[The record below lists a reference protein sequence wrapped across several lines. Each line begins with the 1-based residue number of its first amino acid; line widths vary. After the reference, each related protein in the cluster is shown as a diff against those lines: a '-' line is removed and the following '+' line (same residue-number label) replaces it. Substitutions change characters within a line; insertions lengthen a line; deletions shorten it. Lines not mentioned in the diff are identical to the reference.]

1 MKNKLLLSACLLYL
15 FSIALQA
22 APVTANE
29 AKRQAAVF
37 LAQQSNTGRPITSR
51 VASLQR
57 TLTLAYTSKSDS
69 KEAYYYVFNKSGDA
83 GYIIISGEDR
93 MPAVLGYSD
102 TGAFN
107 YNDLPD
113 NMRAF
118 LGEYAR
124 EAEYL
129 RTHPT
134 VENNTTTDIYA
145 TAVEPLL
152 KDITWNQTKPYNNC
166 CPNDYPTG
174 CVATAMGQVMY
185 YYRYPEHGV
194 GSNTYQWNGQQ
205 LTANFGT
212 TTYQWSNMQDKLTA
226 NSSSAAQDA
235 VATLLYHVGVSVNMN
250 YGPASEGG
258 SGASPS
264 YIAPALINHF
274 GYDKGC
280 HLRSREYF
288 TKTEWEATVRNE
300 LDNGRP
306 ILYGGFTM
314 SASGHSFVCDGY
326 NQQGYYHINW
336 GWDGLNNG
344 YFLLSALDPETKG
357 TGGGEE
363 GQGFNYNQT
372 MVIGIQ
378 KPVDGSR
385 QAYSFVFK
393 YIDQATVT
401 VNRNQ
406 PATLKAYGVHTDGI
420 DPLNV
425 RLRFE
430 VLNGSGKSVATSDVS
445 SQYIPTGET
454 VNYTGTLTLPDSLS
468 DGTYEARLAG
478 NIVGIDDENEY
489 NLLHYLIG
497 ENGYYQVLV
506 KDGKVTYTPTGLPS
520 LNLQSITVEPNP
532 IVSKTRFTVSATIQ
546 NNGGEFD
553 GKLAYAL
560 VHPDGEKK
568 SYYAPDKAVNIK
580 AGETALVTF
589 TDSVELYGNDNYT
602 LQLVRRDGIQHV
614 NLGAPITVKVIGEKE
629 QAKLVGV
636 DYMDIAT
643 GADNAKRDNL
653 EVLAYLHNEGGHF
666 EGKLTC
672 LIFKDE
678 NTSGTPLASLDTVE
692 VNIGKNEYKTV
703 SISGKFLAGIDKQT
717 YYACL
722 YNVEEDNFV
731 SPTKYTGM
739 KFTIR
744 DDASNEQPRL
754 YLKKQINF
762 GEEPILTADNLKVY
776 ATIQNTGGTYTG
788 TVEANF
794 YNVNGWTPL
803 ATLTKQVTIGY
814 GETAVVELTGASDKL
829 KEGKTYD
836 VGVTYN
842 GNDETAWKSH
852 ALHAN
857 YSNAQVTIA
866 SQTAVTLLQQDSH
879 AIAEIYS
886 IIGYLVGRTPAA
898 QLDNKL
904 KSLSRGQY
912 IIRISNSSQTVVR
925 HIVK

>member
-1 MKNKLLLSACLLYL
+1 M
-15 FSIALQA
+15 
-22 APVTANE
+22 
-29 AKRQAAVF
+29 
-37 LAQQSNTGRPITSR
+37 
-51 VASLQR
+51 
-57 TLTLAYTSKSDS
+57 
-69 KEAYYYVFNKSGDA
+69 
-83 GYIIISGEDR
+83 
-93 MPAVLGYSD
+93 
-102 TGAFN
+102 
-107 YNDLPD
+107 
-113 NMRAF
+113 
-118 LGEYAR
+118 
-124 EAEYL
+124 
-129 RTHPT
+129 
-134 VENNTTTDIYA
+134 
-145 TAVEPLL
+145 
-152 KDITWNQTKPYNNC
+152 
-166 CPNDYPTG
+166 
-174 CVATAMGQVMY
+174 
-185 YYRYPEHGV
+185 
-194 GSNTYQWNGQQ
+194 
-205 LTANFGT
+205 
-212 TTYQWSNMQDKLTA
+212 
-226 NSSSAAQDA
+226 
-235 VATLLYHVGVSVNMN
+235 
-250 YGPASEGG
+250 
-258 SGASPS
+258 
-264 YIAPALINHF
+264 
-274 GYDKGC
+274 
-280 HLRSREYF
+280 
-288 TKTEWEATVRNE
+288 
-300 LDNGRP
+300 
-306 ILYGGFTM
+306 
-314 SASGHSFVCDGY
+314 
-326 NQQGYYHINW
+326 
-336 GWDGLNNG
+336 
-344 YFLLSALDPETKG
+344 
-357 TGGGEE
+357 
-363 GQGFNYNQT
+363 
-372 MVIGIQ
+372 
-378 KPVDGSR
+378 
-385 QAYSFVFK
+385 
-393 YIDQATVT
+393 
-401 VNRNQ
+401 
-406 PATLKAYGVHTDGI
+406 
-420 DPLNV
+420 
-425 RLRFE
+425 
-430 VLNGSGKSVATSDVS
+430 
-445 SQYIPTGET
+445 
-454 VNYTGTLTLPDSLS
+454 
-468 DGTYEARLAG
+468 
-478 NIVGIDDENEY
+478 GIDDENEY

-532 IVSKTRFTVSATIQ
+532 IISKTRFTVSATIQ

-560 VHPDGEKK
+560 EHPDGEKK

-653 EVLAYLHNEGGHF
+653 EVLAYLLNEGGHF

-762 GEEPILTADNLKVY
+762 GEEHILTADNLKVY

-842 GNDETAWKSH
+842 GNDETAWKSY

-886 IIGYLVGRTPAA
+886 ITGYLVGRTPAA
-898 QLDNKL
+898 QLDNKF

-912 IIRISNSSQTVVR
+912 IIRISNGSQTVVR

>member
-1 MKNKLLLSACLLYL
+1 MKNKLLLTACLLYL
-15 FSIALQA
+15 FNIASQA
-22 APVTANE
+22 APVTPNV
-29 AKRQAAVF
+29 AKQQAAIF
-37 LAQQSNTGRPITSR
+37 LTQLSANSRQTTSR
-51 VASLQR
+51 VASMQR
-57 TLTLAYTSKSDS
+57 MLTLAYTGMSASE
-69 KEAYYYVFNKSGDA
+69 EADYYVFNKNQSA
-83 GYIIISGEDR
+83 GYIIISGDDR

-102 TGAFN
+102 SGTFN
-107 YNDLPD
+107 YNKIPY

-129 RTHPT
+129 RSHPT
-134 VENNTTTDIYA
+134 VENNTTTDTYA

-152 KDITWNQTKPYNNC
+152 KNITWNQTKPYNNS
-166 CPNDYPTG
+166 CPSDYPTG

-185 YYRYPEHGV
+185 YYRYPEHGI
-194 GSNTYQWNGQQ
+194 GSKTYQWNGQQ

-212 TTYQWSNMQDKLTA
+212 TTYQWNNMQDKLTV
-226 NSSSAAQDA
+226 NSPAAAQSA

-264 YIAPALINHF
+264 YIAPALVRYF

-280 HLRSREYF
+280 NLRSREYF

-306 ILYGGFTM
+306 ILYGGYTV

-336 GWDGLNNG
+336 CWDGLNNG
-344 YFLLSALDPETKG
+344 YFLLSALDPKTKG
-357 TGGGEE
+357 TGGGAE
-363 GQGFNYNQT
+363 GQGYNYNQT

-378 KPVDGSR
+378 KPVEGSK

-393 YIDQATVT
+393 YVDPATVT
-401 VNRNQ
+401 VNRNEA
-406 PATLKAYGVHTDGI
+406 ATLKAYGAHTDGI

-430 VLNGSGKSVATSDVS
+430 VLNINGKRIATSAVS

-454 VNYTGTLTLPDSLS
+454 VNYEGALTLPDSIS

-478 NIVGIDDENEY
+478 NIVGIDGDNEY

-497 ENGYYQVLV
+497 ENGYYKVLV
-506 KDGKVTYTPTGLPS
+506 KDGKVTYTPAGLPS
-520 LNLQSITVEPNP
+520 LGLQSLSVEPNP
-532 IVSKTRFTVSATIQ
+532 IVSKKRFTVSATIQ

-553 GKLAYAL
+553 GKLAYSL
-560 VHPDGEKK
+560 EHPDGVKK
-568 SYYAPDKAVNIK
+568 SYYSPDKAVNIK
-580 AGETALVTF
+580 AGETAVVTF

-629 QAKLVGV
+629 KANLVGV

-643 GADNAKRDNL
+643 GADNAKRDHLDVSAFLLNK
-653 EVLAYLHNEGGHF
+653 GGDF

-692 VNIGKNEYKTV
+692 VNIGKDEYKTV
-703 SISGKFLAGIDKQT
+703 NITGKFLAGKDKQT

-722 YNVEEDNFV
+722 YNVDEDNFM
-731 SPTKYTGM
+731 SPTKYTGL

-754 YLKKQINF
+754 YLKKQISF
-762 GEEPILTADNLKVY
+762 GDEPTLTADNLKVY

-794 YNVNGWTPL
+794 FNVNGWTPL
-803 ATLTKQVTIGY
+803 ATLTKQATIGY

-836 VGVTYN
+836 VGITYD
-842 GNDETAWKSH
+842 GNEETAWMSY
-852 ALHAN
+852 ALHAS

-866 SQTAVTLLQQDSH
+866 SPTAITLPEQDGQ
-879 AIAEIYS
+879 ARAEIYS
-886 IIGYLVGRTPAA
+886 IAGNLMGHSTVA
-898 QLDNKL
+898 QLNNKL
-904 KSLSRGQY
+904 SSLPHGQY
-912 IIRISNSSQTVVR
+912 IIRYSNGTQTVVR